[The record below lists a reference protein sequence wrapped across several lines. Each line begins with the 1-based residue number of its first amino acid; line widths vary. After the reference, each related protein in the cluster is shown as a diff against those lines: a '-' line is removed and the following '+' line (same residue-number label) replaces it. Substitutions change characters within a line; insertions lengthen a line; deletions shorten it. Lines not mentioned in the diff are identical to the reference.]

1 LTTTVNAITNTLTAT
16 TNHFTYFAV
25 MGLATGE
32 TAEGE
37 ITEGETAAASK
48 EPVIFDGD
56 LVRNPNAAGMAQFD
70 IYIVKM
76 VGGKKFRRLILSPH
90 VFESYAHFDKN
101 GNGSPWDDVKDISQS
116 AMSEY
121 TTSSLVRAVGDAK
134 VYQLSAEEGSDT
146 GIKQWLNMTAEQFLA
161 GHDADSIYEINA
173 TDRNAYTL
181 GTDI

>member
-1 LTTTVNAITNTLTAT
+1 
-16 TNHFTYFAV
+16 
-25 MGLATGE
+25 
-32 TAEGE
+32 
-37 ITEGETAAASK
+37 
-48 EPVIFDGD
+48 
-56 LVRNPNAAGMAQFD
+56 
-70 IYIVKM
+70 
-76 VGGKKFRRLILSPH
+76 
-90 VFESYAHFDKN
+90 
-101 GNGSPWDDVKDISQS
+101 
-116 AMSEY
+116 MSEY